1 MGVLQMH
8 GLHRDRNSVDRRQG
22 KIWIRDS
29 KKLPKGAYGEVS
41 GKDYVPYITDKSRTG
56 GNVAVLIIGIILA
69 AIFAA
74 STTYSGMKAGLTV
87 AAGIPG
93 AIIGSAFVGAF
104 ARSKGI
110 LGKNLIQGMS
120 SGGESVASGFIFV
133 LPAVILI
140 GSQITF
146 LEGLAVG
153 VGGVLFG
160 IGIAAIV
167 HNYLIVEEHGKLM
180 YPESMAISE
189 TLVASEAGGDSIK
202 YMGIGFV
209 ISGFITVLTG
219 SFLNVAN
226 NVMSLVGSKFYKWKF
241 DIEVNP
247 LLLGI
252 GFIVGLEVSLT
263 MFAGSILSNFGIA
276 PLIGYFTDMAKDG
289 AMVWNN
295 PAMPLNQM
303 DVGAI
308 SSSYVKYIGAGM
320 MLCGGIIGAIKLIP
334 TIIASIKET
343 LKAKSS
349 AGEGEEGSSI
359 QMILLLGGVVIG
371 FLAAFLISGNIVM
384 AIIGAIISL
393 LLSLLFVIVAGRLT
407 GTIGTSNL
415 PVSGMT
421 IASLVIV
428 TLVFVI
434 MGWTDLEA
442 NKSLL
447 LFGSFIVVAIAIAGG
462 YTQSQKV
469 TYIIGGSK
477 NEMQRYFTIASIVG
491 VIVVVGVILLLSDQ
505 LRATGDNVQF
515 ALPQANLMSTLT
527 SGIMSG
533 SLPWVMI
540 IVGVFMAIVLYAL
553 NLPIMT
559 IAIGFYLPIATTSI
573 ILVGALIR
581 LFVELVSKTEKE
593 KEVKVSN
600 GISLSSGLVAGGS
613 IIGLIGIILQ
623 VTGVVT
629 PKVPSGFAATNSMAI
644 ALLVVLVVLTAL
656 PIVLSK
662 VKNNE
667 QE

>member
-1 MGVLQMH
+1 M
-8 GLHRDRNSVDRRQG
+8 N
-22 KIWIRDS
+22 

-146 LEGLAVG
+146 FEGLAVG

-623 VTGVVT
+623 VNGVVT

>member
-1 MGVLQMH
+1 M
-8 GLHRDRNSVDRRQG
+8 N
-22 KIWIRDS
+22 

-56 GNVAVLIIGIILA
+56 GNVVVLIIGIILA

>member
-1 MGVLQMH
+1 
-8 GLHRDRNSVDRRQG
+8 
-22 KIWIRDS
+22 
-29 KKLPKGAYGEVS
+29 
-41 GKDYVPYITDKSRTG
+41 
-56 GNVAVLIIGIILA
+56 
-69 AIFAA
+69 
-74 STTYSGMKAGLTV
+74 
-87 AAGIPG
+87 
-93 AIIGSAFVGAF
+93 
-104 ARSKGI
+104 
-110 LGKNLIQGMS
+110 
-120 SGGESVASGFIFV
+120 
-133 LPAVILI
+133 
-140 GSQITF
+140 
-146 LEGLAVG
+146 
-153 VGGVLFG
+153 
-160 IGIAAIV
+160 
-167 HNYLIVEEHGKLM
+167 
-180 YPESMAISE
+180 
-189 TLVASEAGGDSIK
+189 
-202 YMGIGFV
+202 
-209 ISGFITVLTG
+209 
-219 SFLNVAN
+219 
-226 NVMSLVGSKFYKWKF
+226 
-241 DIEVNP
+241 
-247 LLLGI
+247 
-252 GFIVGLEVSLT
+252 
-263 MFAGSILSNFGIA
+263 
-276 PLIGYFTDMAKDG
+276 
-289 AMVWNN
+289 
-295 PAMPLNQM
+295 
-303 DVGAI
+303 
-308 SSSYVKYIGAGM
+308 
-320 MLCGGIIGAIKLIP
+320 
-334 TIIASIKET
+334 
-343 LKAKSS
+343 
-349 AGEGEEGSSI
+349 
-359 QMILLLGGVVIG
+359 
-371 FLAAFLISGNIVM
+371 
-384 AIIGAIISL
+384 
-393 LLSLLFVIVAGRLT
+393 
-407 GTIGTSNL
+407 
-415 PVSGMT
+415 MT

-469 TYIIGGSK
+469 TYIIGGGK

-491 VIVVVGVILLLSDQ
+491 VI
-505 LRATGDNVQF
+505 
-515 ALPQANLMSTLT
+515 
-527 SGIMSG
+527 GIMSG